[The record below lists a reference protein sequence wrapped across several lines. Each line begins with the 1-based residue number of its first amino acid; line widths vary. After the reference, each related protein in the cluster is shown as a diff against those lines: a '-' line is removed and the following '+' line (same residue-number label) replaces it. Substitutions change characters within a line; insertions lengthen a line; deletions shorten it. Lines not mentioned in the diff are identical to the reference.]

1 MKIAFTPIYALQ
13 LVPGVYK
20 FILYF
25 LCIFTEIDSIHNYMC
40 NWKFLKWRNKI

>member
-1 MKIAFTPIYALQ
+1 MKIAFTPIYAIGIFC
-13 LVPGVYK
+13 VHK

-25 LCIFTEIDSIHNYMC
+25 LCMFTEIDSIHNYNMC

>member
-1 MKIAFTPIYALQ
+1 MKVAFTPIYAI
-13 LVPGVYK
+13 GTCVYK

-40 NWKFLKWRNKI
+40 NWKFLKWHRKI